1 MNTTRFSDTFSSATR
16 FSPTCKRR
24 LHEALAQVA
33 ASFLFLLLAG
43 GLVGGA
49 LPASAQ
55 SATANQHTSAN
66 QHTTANQHENAEA
79 ASSEA
84 ASSVWQENFDEQ
96 IARQLR
102 RHPSQRASFIQ
113 VVIAQAS
120 ESEDL
125 TLRRTADALLSVAE
139 NDPNRDHRLMAIQ
152 ALSLFGSGH
161 VAESQQE
168 EIAGHLYALAQKEPS
183 EKMRRSIA
191 DAISSYRAG

>member
-43 GLVGGA
+43 GLVGRV

-55 SATANQHTSAN
+55 S
-66 QHTTANQHENAEA
+66 TTANQPENAEA

>member
-1 MNTTRFSDTFSSATR
+1 MNTTQFSDTFSSATR

-49 LPASAQ
+49 LPTSAQ
-55 SATANQHTSAN
+55 SATANQHT
-66 QHTTANQHENAEA
+66 TANQPENTEA

-168 EIAGHLYALAQKEPS
+168 EIAGHLYALAQNEPS